1 MVSEATRATGYLE
14 GLFEGP
20 MLDSKGIKDKESKI
34 KYLTTLIDCV
44 GNSLGRPIDVN
55 PKKIVAGHEPDKT
68 NGLLQAL
75 YEAATGDPGA
85 GQEAVQ
91 RTLAGEKPM
100 AGGPPPAAKSS
111 RPQSSSQKKRSE
123 PQPDAEPPR
132 SAAEPAFPD
141 APPPNQAEQ
150 EKPRP

>member
-91 RTLAGEKPM
+91 RTLAGETC
-100 AGGPPPAAKSS
+100 AQEVLA
-111 RPQSSSQKKRSE
+111 RQSSTALARQRSE
-123 PQPDAEPPR
+123 EER
-132 SAAEPAFPD
+132 SKRQ
-141 APPPNQAEQ
+141 QAM
-150 EKPRP
+150 RRRCRS